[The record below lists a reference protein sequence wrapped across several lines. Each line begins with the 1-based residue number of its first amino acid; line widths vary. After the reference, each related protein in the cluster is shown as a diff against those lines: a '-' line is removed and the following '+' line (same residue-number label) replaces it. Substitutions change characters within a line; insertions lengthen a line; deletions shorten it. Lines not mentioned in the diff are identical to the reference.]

1 MTGEARVRIPS
12 DFIHII
18 GEDVVK
24 KAKKCSSGRLG
35 ILVHIVDFLV
45 YTRDNQS
52 KVIIVL

>member
-1 MTGEARVRIPS
+1 MRIPS